1 LDTNFWDFMKYDKR
15 FKLAAVRR
23 YQRGGIVYR
32 DLANE
37 LGISKSVLQRWVAW
51 FQTHGSFT
59 DRKPAQAY
67 TIEFKMAVLQ
77 HMWENRLSHSQ
88 TAVFFN
94 IPAHSI
100 VGKWARL
107 FKTGGANALMLRP
120 RETATPMTIPTTK
133 PEAPSKDA
141 ERTPAQL
148 VKENEQLRMENA
160 YLKKLQALVAS
171 QGSKASAKKPK

>member
-1 LDTNFWDFMKYDKR
+1 MKHDKL

-59 DRKPAQAY
+59 DRRPAQAY
-67 TIEFKMAVLQ
+67 TSEFKMAVLK

-94 IPAHSI
+94 IPTHSN
-100 VGKWARL
+100 VGKWAHL
-107 FKTGGANALMLRP
+107 YETGGANALMLRP

-133 PEAPSKDA
+133 PEAQLKDA
-141 ERTPAQL
+141 ERTPEQL
-148 VKENEQLRMENA
+148 LQENEQLRMENA

>member
-1 LDTNFWDFMKYDKR
+1 MKYDNR

-59 DRKPAQAY
+59 ERKPAQAY
-67 TIEFKMAVLQ
+67 TIEFKMAVLK
-77 HMWENRLSHSQ
+77 HMWENQLSHSQ

-107 FKTGGANALMLRP
+107 YETGGANALMLRP
-120 RETATPMTIPTTK
+120 REKTATPMTIPTTK

-141 ERTPAQL
+141 ERTTEQIL
-148 VKENEQLRMENA
+148 KENEQLRMENA